1 MNSLLDPRESYFRNR
16 VTALMTKNT
25 FMKSFN
31 KSKPAPV
38 VEIKTEIVA
47 VNK

>member
-1 MNSLLDPRESYFRNR
+1 
-16 VTALMTKNT
+16 MTKNT
-25 FMKSFN
+25 VMKSFN

-38 VEIKTEIVA
+38 AEIKTEIVA